1 MESISKSR
9 PLLEPA
15 DEQEVA
21 AVVLLG
27 PSLLMSDVIRKELL
41 LLERECCC
49 LLRPESSDTTHTSL
63 MGELA
68 PPEWIIPDNPST
80 VLVVVS

>member
-27 PSLLMSDVIRKELL
+27 PSLLMSDMIQKDLL

-49 LLRPESSDTTHTSL
+49 LLRPESSDTTHTSQV
-63 MGELA
+63 GELA
-68 PPEWIIPDNPST
+68 PPERIIPDNPSAM
-80 VLVVVS
+80 VVVVS